1 MVPPGAASAGVV
13 AMECERVTW
22 RVRGH
27 PCNARR
33 REFPDAGESLPTRRV
48 GWDGPRPADLDT
60 VNDHPARR
68 TPSPREDHC
77 TVPRARPPEVRQ
89 EHPVP
94 TGAELIKVQ
103 VRTAVAQSPPA
114 VDATGVWYVE
124 YGSL

>member
-33 REFPDAGESLPTRRV
+33 REFPDAGKSLPTHRV
-48 GWDGPRPADLDT
+48 GWDGPRPAT
-60 VNDHPARR
+60 WTRR
-68 TPSPREDHC
+68 TITRPDGHQSAREDHC

-103 VRTAVAQSPPA
+103 VRTGVAQNPPA
-114 VDATGVWYVE
+114 VDETGVWYVE